1 MTFKEVL
8 QALIHQHNEDESTFG
23 AGFFLDSATSIE
35 LETLRDK
42 VQEQFNVTLPDEY
55 LEILK
60 LTNGFSLNGLSL
72 YGSVQK
78 QEPYFLDG
86 VIDANKAFWDE
97 ETLREYFAFSE
108 ESTTRL
114 VFSVVQD
121 KYLVVDRVTWDTIEE
136 FDTFGDALS
145 FQIDDC
151 CILSV

>member
-60 LTNGFSLNGLSL
+60 LTNGFSLNGLNL
-72 YGSVQK
+72 YGSAQK

-86 VIDANKAFWDE
+86 IVDANEAFWE
-97 ETLREYFAFSE
+97 EESLKPFFAFAE

-114 VFSVVQD
+114 AYFKDQN
-121 KYLVVDRVTWDTIEE
+121 KYVVVDNVTWETIEE
-136 FDTFGDALS
+136 FETFGKAFAFLV
-145 FQIDDC
+145 DDC
-151 CILSV
+151 SILVC